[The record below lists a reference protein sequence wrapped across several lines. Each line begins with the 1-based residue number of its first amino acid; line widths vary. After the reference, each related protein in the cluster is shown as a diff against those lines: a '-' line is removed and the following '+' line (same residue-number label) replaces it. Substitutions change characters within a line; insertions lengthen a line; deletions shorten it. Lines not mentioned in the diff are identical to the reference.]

1 MVNEESQLCLLLE
14 WSTSNFEYT
23 CKQLNKNEPLKRLC
37 TKKRCQNEIIGPE
50 QIRTTTVNIKT
61 LISTISTFLAQIKK
75 FIKCL
80 VCSVWMFK
88 LIWRPKIISIPR
100 IFWSKSDLSQLSST
114 EVKVYGILNL
124 EGSWTNL
131 ETKFIYNCY
140 EHSSSISFWIWKFEE
155 I

>member
-37 TKKRCQNEIIGPE
+37 TKKTVSEWDYRTGANTDNYSKHQNPDF
-50 QIRTTTVNIKT
+50 NY
-61 LISTISTFLAQIKK
+61 FNFPCANKK
-75 FIKCL
+75 IIKCL

-100 IFWSKSDLSQLSST
+100 IFWSKSDLSQLSSI

>member
-1 MVNEESQLCLLLE
+1 MKNPNFACCWSDQQATLNIRVNNLTKMSHWNASVQ
-14 WSTSNFEYT
+14 
-23 CKQLNKNEPLKRLC
+23 
-37 TKKRCQNEIIGPE
+37 KKRCQNEIIGPE

-75 FIKCL
+75 IIKCL

-100 IFWSKSDLSQLSST
+100 IFWSKSDLSQLSSI